1 MLLSTSTRRPLAAV
15 TLGTSLALVLTG
27 CGKSETSG
35 STASSDATG
44 GAQQLA
50 TAAPDAAAGGGEGC
64 TLEQY
69 GVEEGLDLKEMVV
82 GFSQSEKE
90 ANPFRIAE
98 TQSIRDEAEAV
109 GVKKLLVTNA
119 QTQLSKQISDIQ
131 DMIAQGAQA
140 LIIAP
145 LNSTGLEP
153 ALEAAK
159 AEGIPVIAID
169 RKLEGAEPCSDYLT
183 FIGSDFVEQ
192 GERAAAQMI
201 EATGGKGKVATLLGS
216 SGNNVTTDRNA
227 GFLKG
232 IEGSE
237 LEVVAEQTG
246 NFNRQEG
253 QAVTEQFL
261 QSQPELTAI
270 YAHNDEMALGAIVAL
285 KSAGKEPG
293 KDVKVISIDGTRNA
307 VQAVVDG
314 SINGVVE
321 SNPRFGPIAF
331 DTLESFLSGEPIAPD
346 LIISDKEYTPENAAA
361 EVANAY

>member
-1 MLLSTSTRRPLAAV
+1 MFMSTPSRRPLAVV

-27 CGKSETSG
+27 CGRSETAG
-35 STASSDATG
+35 NDGASSSATG
-44 GAQQLA
+44 GAQTLA
-50 TAAPDAAAGGGEGC
+50 SPEAEAPTGEGC

-69 GVEEGLDLKEMVV
+69 GVEEGLDLKDMVV

-98 TQSIRDEAEAV
+98 TQSMKDEAEVV

-119 QTQLSKQISDIQ
+119 QSQLSKQISDIQ
-131 DMIAQGAQA
+131 DMISQGAQA
-140 LIIAP
+140 LVIAP

-169 RKLEGAEPCSDYLT
+169 RKLEGAEPCADYLT
-183 FIGSDFVEQ
+183 FIGSNFVQQ

-201 EATGGKGKVATLLGS
+201 EATGGKGKVAILLGS
-216 SGNNVTTDRNA
+216 SGNNVTTDRND

-237 LEVVAEQTG
+237 LEVIAQQTG

-253 QAVTEQFL
+253 QSVTEQFL
-261 QSQPELTAI
+261 QSNPDLTAI

-293 KDVKVISIDGTRNA
+293 KDVKVISIDGTRGA
-307 VQAVVDG
+307 VQAVADG
-314 SINGVVE
+314 TINGVVE

-331 DTLESFLSGEPIAPD
+331 DTLESFLSGEPIAD
-346 LIISDKEYTPENAAA
+346 SLIISDKEFTPENAAA
-361 EVANAY
+361 EVPNAY

>member
-1 MLLSTSTRRPLAAV
+1 MLLSSSTRRPLAVV

-27 CGKSETSG
+27 CANSETSG
-35 STASSDATG
+35 SSASSSATG
-44 GAQQLA
+44 GAQTLA
-50 TAAPDAAAGGGEGC
+50 TEAPAAEGEGC

-69 GVEEGLDLKEMVV
+69 GVEEGLELSEMTV

-98 TQSIRDEAEAV
+98 TQSMKDEAEAV

-119 QTQLSKQISDIQ
+119 QSQLSKQISDIQ
-131 DMIAQGAQA
+131 DMISQGAQA
-140 LIIAP
+140 LVIAP

-169 RKLEGAEPCSDYLT
+169 RKLDGAEPCSDYLT
-183 FIGSDFVEQ
+183 FIGSNFVEQ

-201 EATGGKGKVATLLGS
+201 EATGGTGQGRHPARLL
-216 SGNNVTTDRNA
+216 GNNVTTDRND

-237 LEVVAEQTG
+237 LEVIAQQTG

-253 QAVTEQFL
+253 QSVTEQFL
-261 QSQPELTAI
+261 QSNPDLTAI

-293 KDVKVISIDGTRNA
+293 TDVKVISIDGTRGA
-307 VQAVVDG
+307 VQAVADG
-314 SINGVVE
+314 TINGVVE

-331 DTLESFLSGEPIAPD
+331 ETLESFLSGEPIAD
-346 LIISDKEYTPENAAA
+346 SLIISDKEFTPENAAD

>member
-1 MLLSTSTRRPLAAV
+1 MLLSPSTRRPLAAV

-27 CGKSETSG
+27 CASSETSG
-35 STASSDATG
+35 SSASSDATG

-50 TAAPDAAAGGGEGC
+50 TEAPAAEGEGC

-98 TQSIRDEAEAV
+98 TQSIKDEAEVV

-153 ALEAAK
+153 ALAAAK
-159 AEGIPVIAID
+159 AEGIPVITID
-169 RKLEGAEPCSDYLT
+169 RKLAKAEPCSDYLT

-261 QSQPELTAI
+261 QSQPDLTAI

-293 KDVKVISIDGTRNA
+293 KDVKVISIDGTRGA
-307 VQAVVDG
+307 VQAVADG
-314 SINGVVE
+314 TINGVVE

-331 DTLESFLSGEPIAPD
+331 ETLESFLSGEPIAD
-346 LIISDKEYTPENAAA
+346 SLIISDKEFTPENAAD

>member
-1 MLLSTSTRRPLAAV
+1 M
-15 TLGTSLALVLTG
+15 
-27 CGKSETSG
+27 K
-35 STASSDATG
+35 
-44 GAQQLA
+44 
-50 TAAPDAAAGGGEGC
+50 
-64 TLEQY
+64 
-69 GVEEGLDLKEMVV
+69 
-82 GFSQSEKE
+82 
-90 ANPFRIAE
+90 
-98 TQSIRDEAEAV
+98 DEAEVV

-119 QTQLSKQISDIQ
+119 QSQLSKQISDIQ
-131 DMIAQGAQA
+131 DMISQGAQA
-140 LIIAP
+140 LVIAP

-169 RKLEGAEPCSDYLT
+169 RKLDGAEPCSDYLT
-183 FIGSDFVEQ
+183 FIGSNFVEQ

-201 EATGGKGKVATLLGS
+201 EATGGTGKVAILLGS
-216 SGNNVTTDRNA
+216 SGNNVTTDRND

-237 LEVVAEQTG
+237 LEVIAQQTG

-253 QAVTEQFL
+253 QSVTEQFL
-261 QSQPELTAI
+261 QSNPDLTAI

-293 KDVKVISIDGTRNA
+293 QDVKVISIDGTRGA
-307 VQAVVDG
+307 VQAVADG
-314 SINGVVE
+314 TINGVVE

-331 DTLESFLSGEPIAPD
+331 DTLESFLSGEPIPD
-346 LIISDKEYTPENAAA
+346 SLIISDKEFTPENAAD